1 MKSGPSRVNAPL
13 EDNRERKA
21 RVLHR
26 VLHRACALRFLLLFA
41 PVRIRVAS
49 KRSEEAFTLHGLPVV
64 CIVCYDLLYRMS
76 AGDFFFVSSFSRCVL
91 WPSLFHGRWRFL
103 FFILNF

>member
-13 EDNRERKA
+13 EDKRERKA

-76 AGDFFFVSSFSRCVL
+76 AGDFFLLVVSVGVCCGLLCFTGAGV
-91 WPSLFHGRWRFL
+91 FYFL
-103 FFILNF
+103 L